1 MHDHT
6 KLALELFGGA
16 FIFMILATIG
26 AVSLYVLIANL
37 MGW

>member
-16 FIFMILATIG
+16 LVFMVLATVG
-26 AVSLYVLIANL
+26 AVTVYVLIARI